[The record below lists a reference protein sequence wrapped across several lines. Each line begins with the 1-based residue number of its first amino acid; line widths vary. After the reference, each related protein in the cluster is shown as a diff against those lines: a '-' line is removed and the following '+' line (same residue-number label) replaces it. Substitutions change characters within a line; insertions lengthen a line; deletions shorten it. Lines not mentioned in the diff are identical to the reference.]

1 MPTLKP
7 DNTSRFYFIN
17 RNRFQLNPS
26 GDTFAELCAEAKR
39 ISSVDHIG
47 VSKYKLDGHQS
58 RVKKICHE
66 AARCEFDHYC
76 LVLGSSDIPAKT
88 SFKPGGTLSLTVSS
102 MTARIK
108 SFGSDPMGRWSYTKF
123 VGTRGK
129 IINVVTAYQVCD
141 KPVTT
146 ATKKKYRTAAAQQ
159 ACMMRQRD
167 ITNTHPRKQFCKDLM
182 LFLQACKTQNEELL
196 LAWDLNEALGTNVS
210 GMTKLCADL
219 CLVDLM
225 QSHHDGT
232 DTTPT
237 YVRGNTHI
245 NYVLATPHVAAA
257 CTACGY
263 KPFQHRFPGD
273 HRGMFVECNT
283 DALFGS
289 ATVDLSTPAEREFN
303 SLETVPATAG
313 I

>member
-1 MPTLKP
+1 LDFSVTEQTLNTAQQCWFSIFTQPHSTPPTTQDHVQKNTNLAANDAVGDTMPTLKP

-196 LAWDLNEALGTNVS
+196 LA
-210 GMTKLCADL
+210 
-219 CLVDLM
+219 
-225 QSHHDGT
+225 
-232 DTTPT
+232 
-237 YVRGNTHI
+237 
-245 NYVLATPHVAAA
+245 
-257 CTACGY
+257 
-263 KPFQHRFPGD
+263 
-273 HRGMFVECNT
+273 
-283 DALFGS
+283 
-289 ATVDLSTPAEREFN
+289 
-303 SLETVPATAG
+303 
-313 I
+313 